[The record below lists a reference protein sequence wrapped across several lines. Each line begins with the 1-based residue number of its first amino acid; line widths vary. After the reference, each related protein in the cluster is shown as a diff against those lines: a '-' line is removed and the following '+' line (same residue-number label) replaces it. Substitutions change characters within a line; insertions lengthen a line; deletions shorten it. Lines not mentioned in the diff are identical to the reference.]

1 MLKTKKFKKARHLKK
16 NKQKLFVVED
26 LQTKKKPLVCLCC
39 LVCKD
44 LKTTSCYECS
54 QGHTVIG
61 ASLYLCYVTWF
72 VEAAAAL
79 AGLFY
84 LTPASHQ
91 PFKATVTP
99 PFLSFKIKSYP
110 KEYTDF

>member
-1 MLKTKKFKKARHLKK
+1 M
-16 NKQKLFVVED
+16 
-26 LQTKKKPLVCLCC
+26 LVCLCC

-44 LKTTSCYECS
+44 LKTTPCDECS
-54 QGHTVIG
+54 QCHTVIG

-79 AGLFY
+79 AGRFC
-84 LTPASHQ
+84 LTPAGHQ
-91 PFKATVTP
+91 PLKATVTP
-99 PFLSFKIKSYP
+99 PFLSFQIKSYP